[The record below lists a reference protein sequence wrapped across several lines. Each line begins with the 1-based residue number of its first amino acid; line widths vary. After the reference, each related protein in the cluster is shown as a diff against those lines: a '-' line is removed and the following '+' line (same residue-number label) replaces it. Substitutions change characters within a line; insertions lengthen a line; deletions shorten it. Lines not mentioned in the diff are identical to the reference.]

1 MIATIAIMRGYN
13 IHDDEVKTLI
23 FACLTGD
30 SALDILKQG
39 EIQIGKNRNFFI
51 KKSPRISSNKN

>member
-39 EIQIGKNRNFFI
+39 EIQIGK
-51 KKSPRISSNKN
+51 KQELLY